1 LARDLD
7 KKNIPVDLLV
17 TIDTVSVP
25 GASQASTI
33 PANVRVNYNFYE
45 GSDMFLHGLRNNK
58 RKGSS
63 SVDGIHNVKVLVGPT
78 FSPHMTIDDK
88 IEPLVSCQI
97 KLLMLDQLDRLN
109 VPDQLDRKRLAE
121 RISALEESL

>member
-1 LARDLD
+1 
-7 KKNIPVDLLV
+7 
-17 TIDTVSVP
+17 
-25 GASQASTI
+25 
-33 PANVRVNYNFYE
+33 
-45 GSDMFLHGLRNNK
+45 MFLHGLRNNK